1 MVQGDQQPYDLP
13 LRPGPV
19 IMTPGRRIVGA
30 RGALPAKRAAVNV
43 QRLTKA
49 PSARRMGRWTARLL
63 AFVFLGLVLAAVAV
77 VVVIPRATH
86 GQAMTVLTGS
96 MTPGI
101 PVGSVVVVRP
111 VDPGTLEVGDVATYQ
126 KEKDQAVF
134 VTHRIIEIDSSTRPT
149 TYVFKGDANRGPDLE
164 PIVPDRIIGKVWF
177 HVPYLGTI
185 RDGLK
190 GSGGVTLL
198 VMMLLGGYAVSQVR
212 AGLEEKRRGGGDP
225 RKVQVDRRLV
235 VARFSRIGAKT
246 ARSLPSSW
254 RAVTLRDDG
263 AVLTVLIA
271 PDPEDLDD
279 VLEELRSWEPQEL
292 TVSTPAGWLVLPGPD
307 DCRHQRRERRPLT
320 VPAHCH
326 VGAASCPLVGE
337 RRTRSWQHAPSVPV
351 PWLHRLTRRRLM
363 PPSPTSTPRITARRP
378 ECGHL
383 TRPRRADRCRSTP
396 QWSTAPWEMIAWRA
410 AITRRC

>member
-1 MVQGDQQPYDLP
+1 M
-13 LRPGPV
+13 
-19 IMTPGRRIVGA
+19 
-30 RGALPAKRAAVNV
+30 NV

-149 TYVFKGDANRGPDLE
+149 TYIFKGDANRGPDLE
-164 PIVPDRIIGKVWF
+164 PIVPERIIGKVWF

-307 DCRHQRRERRPLT
+307 TAATSDESADHSQPPPTATSEPL
-320 VPAHCH
+320 H
-326 VGAASCPLVGE
+326 VHS
-337 RRTRSWQHAPSVPV
+337 
-351 PWLHRLTRRRLM
+351 
-363 PPSPTSTPRITARRP
+363 
-378 ECGHL
+378 
-383 TRPRRADRCRSTP
+383 
-396 QWSTAPWEMIAWRA
+396 
-410 AITRRC
+410 